1 MDKHARPKLTHGF
14 AQALFDNR
22 YMIRALYIIMQIDIL
37 FEQIKGAL
45 KR

>member
-1 MDKHARPKLTHGF
+1 MDKYARPKLTHGF

-22 YMIRALYIIMQIDIL
+22 YMIRAQYILMQIDIL

>member
-1 MDKHARPKLTHGF
+1 MDKHARPKLTYGF

-22 YMIRALYIIMQIDIL
+22 YMIRALYSIMQIDIL
-37 FEQIKGAL
+37 FERIKGAL